1 MTITYTTIIEPVL
14 EVSLIGEANFVS
26 WQPKLEAEGLD
37 ILHHADKIPVILSA
51 VEATYM
57 GMMFREFSISLAI
70 NDSYYFLAH
79 AYNSKRFFAFVE
91 RRLFRTPYYHATI
104 TTTPHK
110 VAIHQNQKMVF
121 EAILPEDAPITS
133 QKDENFEWQISL
145 PKSLRKK
152 HDVPHYFYAR
162 LEGHSHHYDAKS
174 AQMTIS
180 PSPTDEIFALLEQS
194 EFTIKNWLVRPHGR
208 HSKSKT
214 YLKE

>member
-1 MTITYTTIIEPVL
+1 MTISYTTIIEPVL
-14 EVSLIGEANFVS
+14 EVSLIGDANFAN

-37 ILHHADKIPVILSA
+37 IRHHGDKIPVILSA

-70 NDSYYFLAH
+70 NDSHYFLAH
-79 AYNSKRFFAFVE
+79 AYNSNRFFAWVE
-91 RRLFRTPYYHATI
+91 RRLFRTPYYHATV

-133 QKDENFEWQISL
+133 QIDESFEWQIGL

-152 HDVPHYFYAR
+152 YDVPHYFYAR
-162 LEGHSHHYDAKS
+162 LEGQSHHYDSLS
-174 AQMTIS
+174 AHMIFS
-180 PSPTDEIFALLEQS
+180 PSPTSDIFALLQQS
-194 EFTIKNWLVRPHGR
+194 EFTIRDWLVRPHGR